1 MDSRQARSEVTQRA
15 LKSAAVKLI
24 AERGIENV
32 SIRDIVSAAG
42 QKNESALQYHFKNLK
57 GLIRAIHA
65 SREAEL
71 EAKRTEHLQ
80 HLGKQT
86 SSPSLRDIC
95 KLMVE
100 PAFLLARSDADFRRY
115 VKAFGHEIT
124 LTDQSAVS
132 FVNTKGGQS
141 VQETAVLLRATLTH
155 LDDAA
160 LQRRMDG
167 ALRFVS
173 ASMVHQARQ
182 KNAFRGAKADLF
194 FNSLIDALVGLLGAA
209 ESEET
214 RAIARSMNNE

>member
-1 MDSRQARSEVTQRA
+1 MDNRQTRSEATQRA

-57 GLIRAIHA
+57 GLIRAIHE
-65 SREAEL
+65 SREAEIQ
-71 EAKRTEHLQ
+71 AKRTEQLQ
-80 HLGKQT
+80 HLGAQT
-86 SSPSLRDIC
+86 SNPSVRDIC

-100 PAFLLARSDADFRRY
+100 PAFLLAKSNADFRRY

-124 LTDQSAVS
+124 LTDQSAVA
-132 FVNTKGGQS
+132 FVSKKGGKS
-141 VQETAVLLRATLTH
+141 VKETGTLLRAALTH

-182 KNAFRGAKADLF
+182 KNAFRGAQADLF
-194 FNSLIDALVGLLGAA
+194 FSGLIDALVGLLGAA

-214 RAIARSMNNE
+214 RAIARSMNDE

>member
-1 MDSRQARSEVTQRA
+1 VDNRQTRSEATQRA

-32 SIRDIVSAAG
+32 TIRDIVSAAG

-57 GLIRAIHA
+57 GLIRAIHE
-65 SREAEL
+65 SREAEIQ
-71 EAKRTEHLQ
+71 AKRTEQLQ
-80 HLGKQT
+80 HLGEQT
-86 SSPSLRDIC
+86 SGPSLRDIC

-100 PAFLLARSDADFRRY
+100 PAFLLAKSSADFRRY
-115 VKAFGHEIT
+115 VKAFGHEIA
-124 LTDQSAVS
+124 LTDQSAVA
-132 FVNTKGGQS
+132 FVSKKGGES
-141 VQETAVLLRATLTH
+141 VKETGVLLRAALTH

-182 KNAFRGAKADLF
+182 KNAFRGAQADLF
-194 FNSLIDALVGLLGAA
+194 FSGLIDALVGLLGAA

-214 RAIARSMNNE
+214 RAIARSMNDE